1 MWHFLSG
8 ALLPFAIFTNGAFSR
23 SRLLAIQIKHLVA
36 SQS

>member
-8 ALLPFAIFTNGAFSR
+8 ALLLFAIFTNGGFSR
-23 SRLLAIQIKHLVA
+23 LRLLAIQIKHLVA